1 MTEAEKSAIAR
12 MRCSEIMT
20 RDVRTATREMTL
32 REVAA
37 MLRDGDMGSAPVV
50 EGDRLIGIVTDRDLV
65 VRCVAEG
72 CSPDTPISEAMTTE
86 IFSVKPDDFAFE
98 AVRLMGDKQVRRI
111 PVVTEDGKLAGI
123 ISMADVALETEDE
136 LEIAETLEEISS
148 GSAFWSKK

>member
-1 MTEAEKSAIAR
+1 MSDAEKSALSR

-32 REVAA
+32 RDVAV
-37 MLRDGDMGSAPVV
+37 MMRDGDMGSVPVV
-50 EGDRLIGIVTDRDLV
+50 EDGRLVGIVTDRDIV

-72 CSPDTPISEAMTTE
+72 RDTSTPVSEAMTTE

-98 AVRLMGDKQVRRI
+98 AVRLMGDKQVRRVA
-111 PVVTEDGKLAGI
+111 VVSEDGQLAGI